1 MLGAA
6 SLAIVGLVVGYTV
19 KFGSFALPYMW
30 FWLAYVDSRSL
41 LSGREAPQA

>member
-6 SLAIVGLVVGYTV
+6 SLALVGLAVAHAV
-19 KFGSFALPYMW
+19 KLGSFALPYMW

-41 LSGREAPQA
+41 VNRRQIPQA